1 MSNLISISGR
11 STVVPDELREY
22 RPTSVVNDYTVPGVN
37 FWELS
42 KCPQTGL
49 KRFGFNAEREP
60 TRYVVPHQH
69 LGGLQ
74 FTVLKGTAV
83 NQRFIQ
89 PVTGGTLTC
98 LWSVSRI
105 KNTPNGVL
113 RLDGGSVYA
122 MMALDEEVY
131 QTGKTFKL
139 RYDEIHTIRYNK
151 GSVVVFTEGLHQ
163 QDAVTILEPLDSMGN
178 PIRMHEIEPW
188 MFGSKG
194 IKV

>member
-11 STVVPDELREY
+11 LTDIPSVLRDY
-22 RPTSVVNDYTVPGVN
+22 GPTSVANDYTVPGVN

-74 FTVLKGTAV
+74 FTVLAGTVV
-83 NQRFIQ
+83 NQRFIR
-89 PVTGGTLTC
+89 PVNKGTLAC

-105 KNTPNGVL
+105 KNSPKGVL
-113 RLDGGSVYA
+113 RLDDGPVSEMV
-122 MMALDEEVY
+122 ALDEEVY
-131 QTGKTFKL
+131 AIGKEFRL
-139 RYDEIHTIRYNK
+139 LYSEIHTIRYTK

-188 MFGSKG
+188 MFGRSK
-194 IKV
+194 INV